1 MLDSNNRLIY
11 KIRAS
16 SLGRQFRFRCV
27 ALVLVLCCFSW
38 VTSVLC
44 SAQDHDVL
52 CSDGSGSFQAEF
64 HTGVSVQ
71 VKATRTEE
79 LATRTCEAALRWDK
93 QSLIVAANVALVLRA
108 QGVEARA
115 LYDSL
120 RDRFGRQMR
129 ARDLDL
135 VLGKAPAGAHP
146 HHSFHVLEVCPRN
159 GWPQAKRRR
168 IAACVDSRYASSALR
183 YNSRLSPNVS

>member
-64 HTGVSVQ
+64 HTGVTVQ
-71 VKATRTEE
+71 VRAARTGE
-79 LATRTCEAALRWDK
+79 LATRTCEATLGWNKD
-93 QSLIVAANVALVLRA
+93 SLI
-108 QGVEARA
+108 
-115 LYDSL
+115 
-120 RDRFGRQMR
+120 
-129 ARDLDL
+129 
-135 VLGKAPAGAHP
+135 
-146 HHSFHVLEVCPRN
+146 
-159 GWPQAKRRR
+159 
-168 IAACVDSRYASSALR
+168 IAT
-183 YNSRLSPNVS
+183 NVSQLDVDTFGVDLGLGVPVTTFQVKKSGN